1 MAKVKVIRQSG
12 NAVDIEA
19 NKAYVEEFQSRYD
32 ELKTECGLDME
43 KMHKKLEELD
53 AELELKYDVI
63 SVWDLP
69 DSKIKWKKLI
79 AEYGSFM
86 VSEHVHTGELLL
98 VVMDIGI

>member
-12 NAVDIEA
+12 NAVDVEA

-32 ELKTECGLDME
+32 ELQKECGLDMQ
-43 KMHKKLEELD
+43 KMHQKLDDLDSEL
-53 AELELKYDVI
+53 AEKYDVI
-63 SVWDLP
+63 STWDLP
-69 DSKIKWKKLI
+69 TSKVKWKKLI

-98 VVMDIGI
+98 VVLDIGI